1 MQYSS
6 TRGHALGSYTDVILE
21 GLASDG
27 GLAVPGPLPQVD
39 SALLESWRDLN
50 FAELATAVIG
60 LFANDIAEDDL
71 ARICRAAYDP
81 AKFSSSEIV
90 PVTALSDGLTLV
102 GLSEGPTLA
111 FKDIA
116 MQFLG
121 EALDFALTKSDGVLN
136 ILGATSGDTGSA
148 AEYAIRGRER
158 LSAFM
163 LSPLGRMSEFQRAQ
177 MYSLQE
183 PNIHNLVVDGVFD
196 DCQELVKELLNDPEF
211 KQAHNLGAMNSINF
225 GRISAQIVYYF
236 WSWLRVT
243 DGVDAPERAHFEV
256 SFSVPSGNFGNVLSG
271 HYARMMG
278 LPIRKLV
285 VATNENNV
293 LDDFFRTGI
302 YRPRNAAN
310 TLATSSPSMDVSK
323 ASNLERF
330 IFDLLGNDGE
340 RLRALWQQL
349 GDDGFVDLT
358 SQQSRFREEF
368 GIVSGT
374 STHQDRIDTI
384 RSVFESTQV
393 MLDPHTADG
402 VTVAQAHVEP
412 GIPMLVLETAKP
424 AKFPDVIAEA
434 LGSIPTTDDAHRT
447 MLDLPQHQIDMPAD
461 PNELRAYIAEHALHS
476 RS

>member
-1 MQYSS
+1 MQYTS

-50 FAELATAVIG
+50 FAELATAVIS

-81 AKFSSSEIV
+81 AKFSTSEIV
-90 PVTALSDGLTLV
+90 PVSDLGNGLTLV

-121 EALDFALTKSDGVLN
+121 EALDFALEKSNGVLN

-163 LSPLGRMSEFQRAQ
+163 LSPRGRMSEFQRAQ

-196 DCQELVKELLNDPEF
+196 DCQELVKELSSDAAF

-243 DGVDAPERAHFEV
+243 DAVDAHDRADFEV

-271 HYARMMG
+271 HYARTMG

-293 LDDFFRTGI
+293 LDEFFRTGI

-330 IFDLLGNDGE
+330 LFDLLGSDAE
-340 RLRALWQQL
+340 RLRGLWQQL
-349 GDDGFVDLT
+349 GADGFVDLT
-358 SQQSRFREEF
+358 TEQPRFLEEF

-374 STHQDRIDTI
+374 STHQDRVNTI

-393 MLDPHTADG
+393 LLDPHTADG
-402 VTVAQAHVEP
+402 VTVAHAHIEP

-434 LGSIPTTDDAHRT
+434 LGRIPTTDEAYRE
-447 MLDLPQHQIDMPAD
+447 MLELPQHQIDMPAD
-461 PNELRAYIAEHALHS
+461 PNELRAYIAEHALHA

>member
-1 MQYSS
+1 MQYTS
-6 TRGHALGSYTDVILE
+6 TRGHTLGSYTDVILE

-27 GLAVPGPLPQVD
+27 GLAIPSELPHVD
-39 SALLESWRDLN
+39 AALLESWRGLS

-60 LFANDIAEDDL
+60 LFANDISEDDL
-71 ARICRAAYDP
+71 SRLCHAAYDP
-81 AKFSSSEIV
+81 AKFSTPEII
-90 PVTALSDGLTLV
+90 PITKLGDNLTLV

-121 EALDFALTKSDGVLN
+121 EALDFALEKSGGVLN

-148 AEYAIRGRER
+148 AEYAIRGRKR

-196 DCQELVKELLNDPEF
+196 DCQELVKELSSDAAF

-243 DGVDAPERAHFEV
+243 DAVDAHERAGFEI

-293 LDDFFRTGI
+293 LDEFFRTGI

-330 IFDLLGNDGE
+330 LFDLLGSDAE
-340 RLRALWQQL
+340 RLRDLWKQL
-349 GDDGFVDLT
+349 GADGFVDLA
-358 SQQSRFREEF
+358 SQQSRFLEEF

-374 STHQDRIDTI
+374 STHQDRVNTI

-393 MLDPHTADG
+393 LLDPHTADG
-402 VTVAQAHVEP
+402 VTVAQAHIEP

-434 LGSIPTTDDAHRT
+434 LGRIPATDEAYRE
-447 MLDLPQHQIDMPAD
+447 MLELPQHQIDMPAD
-461 PNELRAYIAEHALHS
+461 AAALRAYISEHALHAHS
-476 RS
+476 

>member
-1 MQYSS
+1 MQYTS

-50 FAELATAVIG
+50 FAELATAVIS

-81 AKFSSSEIV
+81 AKFSTSEIV
-90 PVTALSDGLTLV
+90 PVSDLGNGLTLV

-121 EALDFALTKSDGVLN
+121 EALDFALAKSDGVLN

-163 LSPLGRMSEFQRAQ
+163 LSPRGRMSEFQRAQ

-196 DCQELVKELLNDPEF
+196 DCQELVKELSSDAAF

-243 DGVDAPERAHFEV
+243 DAVDVHDRADFEV

-271 HYARMMG
+271 HYARTMG

-293 LDDFFRTGI
+293 LDEFFRTGI

-330 IFDLLGNDGE
+330 LFDLLGNDAD
-340 RLRALWQQL
+340 RLRGLWQHL
-349 GDDGFVDLT
+349 GNDGFVDLT
-358 SQQSRFREEF
+358 AEQPRFLEEF

-374 STHQDRIDTI
+374 STHQDRVNTI

-393 MLDPHTADG
+393 LLDPHTADG
-402 VTVAQAHVEP
+402 VTVAHAHIEP

-434 LGSIPTTDDAHRT
+434 LGRIPATDEAYRE
-447 MLDLPQHQIDMPAD
+447 MLELPQHQIDMPAD